1 MFEWRQGSVL
11 ANLRPDTSALTF
23 SQKSVVFSNVHV
35 IIATLSDC
43 KHISYSILVRCVNCT
58 RCTHW
63 FNFPKSIFLFWWLF
77 VHLKLHFGCWL
88 WAISIHIVELPNID
102 LYQLNEIDFDFSPFI
117 ILAGGCV
124 QTNSIMKLE
133 DLLSTTQQIIAT
145 AGDKN
150 RFP

>member
-1 MFEWRQGSVL
+1 
-11 ANLRPDTSALTF
+11 
-23 SQKSVVFSNVHV
+23 
-35 IIATLSDC
+35 
-43 KHISYSILVRCVNCT
+43 
-58 RCTHW
+58 
-63 FNFPKSIFLFWWLF
+63 
-77 VHLKLHFGCWL
+77 
-88 WAISIHIVELPNID
+88 

-117 ILAGGCV
+117 ILAAGCV